1 MYSVEEKWQ
10 GPQGFMDG
18 RERLKEGRQGWEEG
32 VKEVVLASG
41 HVRPNSLAQAECL
54 EGGSVQT

>member
-1 MYSVEEKWQ
+1 
-10 GPQGFMDG
+10 MDG